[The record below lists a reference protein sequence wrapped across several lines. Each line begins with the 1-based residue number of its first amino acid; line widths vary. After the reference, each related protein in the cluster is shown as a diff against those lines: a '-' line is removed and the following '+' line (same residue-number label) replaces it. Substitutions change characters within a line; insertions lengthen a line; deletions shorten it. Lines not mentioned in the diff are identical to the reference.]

1 MLGLGEKPANS
12 GHFEMLLWKFPDG
25 NFLILGMVCH
35 VQAFD
40 LSFAG
45 FCYLMVTRVLTSRKI
60 PEVFPKILM
69 IFQDR
74 TLPGPFQIESRRCSY
89 GNLGC
94 LTEYLLLEW
103 NKAKCWELEFSLT
116 FHLLWLFRSVPWI
129 SEGYSKS
136 TRCEKL
142 IGFDDLTVS
151 AKWRSVSFSSIPFLS
166 QLLRF
171 SASMR
176 WLAKHAAKILDAHW
190 SMLVIGPSGHPTTFA
205 EEIPGTH
212 CERYGRGEMGET
224 GREQLGIG
232 LHHIVSKLQ
241 ASHHP
246 IHLWG
251 KFALQ
256 CWGNVSWN
264 QARAVTWGQGALQA
278 MRPKKTACWCP
289 TCP

>member
-1 MLGLGEKPANS
+1 
-12 GHFEMLLWKFPDG
+12 MLLWKFPDG

-176 WLAKHAAKILDAHW
+176 RLAKHAAKILDAHW

-212 CERYGRGEMGET
+212 CERYGRGEMGGT
-224 GREQLGIG
+224 GREQL
-232 LHHIVSKLQ
+232 VLQ
-241 ASHHP
+241 LGSWESHCILCQSFKASHP
-246 IHLWG
+246 IPPVR
-251 KFALQ
+251 Q
-256 CWGNVSWN
+256 IRV
-264 QARAVTWGQGALQA
+264 AVLRQRFMEPGQSRDLRTRRTSSYAT
-278 MRPKKTACWCP
+278 KKNSILMP
-289 TCP
+289 HMPLGL